1 MAPAAAQ
8 ERGRGRGRP
17 ARLSAEQITL
27 ATVELLRH
35 EPDAAVT
42 VKRVAD
48 AVGAAPM
55 ALYRYFPDREALL
68 QAAADHVVATMARI
82 TLDDGPWQQRLSAWM
97 RAAHERLLPYP
108 QLLPYMVSTQQPAW
122 LPALMRCSEL
132 LAPLDLDKDDL
143 ALAAVLIGSTMI
155 GHAVY
160 ESRRQSAEQTTAV
173 LYRALEDRPAAEQ
186 DALRPLVAGL
196 PAAYARLHDTV
207 LSRTI
212 ATVEGL
218 AQAKAQVSRGRA
230 ASPPPACA
238 SP

>member
-1 MAPAAAQ
+1 MAPAAAS
-8 ERGRGRGRP
+8 ESGRGRGRP

-27 ATVELLRH
+27 ATVELLQQ
-35 EPDAAVT
+35 EPNAAVT

-82 TLDDGPWQQRLSAWM
+82 TLDDGPWQQRLSTWM

-122 LPALMRCSEL
+122 LPMLLRCSEL
-132 LAPLDLDKDDL
+132 LAPLELGEDDL
-143 ALAAVLIGSTMI
+143 ALAAVLIGSSII

-160 ESRRQSAEQTTAV
+160 ESRRRSAEQTTAV

-186 DALRPLVAGL
+186 DAIRPLVDGL

-207 LSRTI
+207 LGQTI
-212 ATVEGL
+212 ATVEAL
-218 AQAKAQVSRGRA
+218 AQRGER
-230 ASPPPACA
+230 
-238 SP
+238 